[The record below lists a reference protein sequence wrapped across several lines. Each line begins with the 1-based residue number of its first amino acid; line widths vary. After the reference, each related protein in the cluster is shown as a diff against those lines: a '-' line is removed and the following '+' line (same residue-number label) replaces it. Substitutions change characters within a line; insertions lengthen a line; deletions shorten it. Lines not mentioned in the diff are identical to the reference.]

1 MPVLKSVVLP
11 VCLDACRK
19 PVRSADPLK
28 VRCDFP
34 VIQGGV
40 IAAVAADE
48 FAGTGVTAFRAAFHQ
63 VDRLTSQDQCPAQRG
78 LIVGMHHCLLVPDL
92 RRYSR
97 TRDWCGLLRRAVSVT
112 VQGGLEFLLVLLG

>member
-1 MPVLKSVVLP
+1 VLKPVVLP

-19 PVRSADPLK
+19 PVRPADPLK

-48 FAGTGVTAFRAAFHQ
+48 FVGIGLAAFRAAFHQ
-63 VDRLTSQDQCPAQRG
+63 VNRLTSQDQCPAQRG
-78 LIVGMHHCLLVPDL
+78 LIMDLHHCLLMPDW
-92 RRYSR
+92 RRYGR
-97 TRDWCGLLRRAVSVT
+97 IRD
-112 VQGGLEFLLVLLG
+112 